1 MAWNTLRQDI
11 PSNILGFV
19 AVVWINYYLEIIL
32 KNTIITGDALGLD

>member
-11 PSNILGFV
+11 PSNILGLV